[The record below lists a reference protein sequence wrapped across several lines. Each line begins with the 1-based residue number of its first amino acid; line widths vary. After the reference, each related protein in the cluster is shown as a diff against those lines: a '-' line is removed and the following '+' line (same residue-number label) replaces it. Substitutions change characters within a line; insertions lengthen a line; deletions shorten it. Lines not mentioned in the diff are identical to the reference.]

1 MQHEMEYLKVK
12 TININMFIDADN
24 SYDHETRLSITG
36 VLMLLNKTSI
46 LWYSKSHNTMETCT
60 CGS

>member
-46 LWYSKSHNTMETCT
+46 LWYSKSHNTM
-60 CGS
+60 

>member
-1 MQHEMEYLKVK
+1 MEYLKVK

-36 VLMLLNKTSI
+36 VLMIISKTSI
-46 LWYSKSHNTMETCT
+46 LWYIKSHNTMETCT